1 MAMTPPA
8 TPANS
13 SETDFANDI
22 SNPPVLFAGTRFG
35 PASNTG
41 TSERHRSVTPIPK
54 KCHRREIFK
63 PGAKRCYG
71 FAAFD
76 CRGIRDRKGNGVG
89 RAMVDDTQLQIWFCE
104 EVLPL
109 EPSLTRYLRKNWRTE
124 EDVTDLR
131 QDVYEAA
138 LNGARRGL
146 PDRTQGYL
154 FTIAR
159 NILINRAKRDRIV
172 SFEQV
177 ADLESAANAH
187 IDIEGSERH
196 LAARDALRRAQA
208 GMEGLPPRCREV
220 VRLRKV
226 EGMSRLEAAEAMGVG
241 LDTIDRQLRLGI
253 RAMADA
259 MLGGSGRIQREEPQ
273 RARRSKLQ

>member
-1 MAMTPPA
+1 
-8 TPANS
+8 
-13 SETDFANDI
+13 
-22 SNPPVLFAGTRFG
+22 
-35 PASNTG
+35 
-41 TSERHRSVTPIPK
+41 
-54 KCHRREIFK
+54 
-63 PGAKRCYG
+63 
-71 FAAFD
+71 
-76 CRGIRDRKGNGVG
+76 
-89 RAMVDDTQLQIWFCE
+89 MVEDTQLQLWFCE

-146 PDRTQGYL
+146 PDRTPAYL

-159 NILINRAKRDRIV
+159 NLLINRAKRDRIV

-187 IDIEGSERH
+187 VDIEGAERH

-208 GMEGLPPRCREV
+208 GMDGLPPRCREV

-226 EGMSRLEAAEAMGVG
+226 EGLSRLEAAEAMGVG
-241 LDTIDRQLRLGI
+241 IDTIDRQLRLGI

-273 RARRSKLQ
+273 RSRRSKSQ

>member
-1 MAMTPPA
+1 
-8 TPANS
+8 
-13 SETDFANDI
+13 
-22 SNPPVLFAGTRFG
+22 
-35 PASNTG
+35 
-41 TSERHRSVTPIPK
+41 
-54 KCHRREIFK
+54 
-63 PGAKRCYG
+63 
-71 FAAFD
+71 
-76 CRGIRDRKGNGVG
+76 
-89 RAMVDDTQLQIWFCE
+89 MVDDTQLQIWFCE

-109 EPSLTRYLRKNWRTE
+109 EASLTRYLRKNWRTE

-208 GMEGLPPRCREV
+208 GMVGWRCGPVLAVLPVLTHVRACGGKRPAQYTRSSRCAW
-220 VRLRKV
+220 RKWSAV
-226 EGMSRLEAAEAMGVG
+226 ARNASR
-241 LDTIDRQLRLGI
+241 RC
-253 RAMADA
+253 
-259 MLGGSGRIQREEPQ
+259 
-273 RARRSKLQ
+273 